1 MFMHWLN
8 EWVAEVIGFCRQGG
22 PWLYFS
28 AMAVLPI
35 FGFSLLAF
43 VVSAGPIFAPV
54 LGAGPVIACGVAALC
69 ANVSL
74 SYLLA
79 RYALRPC
86 ALRWTQRRGLP
97 LPDVRRYGP
106 WEIALLARLIPGPP
120 FGLQSCLLALAGT
133 PFLIYLPTSVAIPS
147 LYFCGMV
154 ALGNG
159 TMSHR
164 PWLALTAGVGLL
176 AVGWLAHRLRL
187 RLTRAW
193 PTDRAGLPQVG

>member
-1 MFMHWLN
+1 MHWLN
-8 EWVAEVIGFCRQGG
+8 EWVSEVIGFCRLGG
-22 PWLYFS
+22 PGLYFC

-35 FGFSLLAF
+35 FGFSLFAF

-54 LGAGPVIACGVAALC
+54 MGAGPVIACGLAALS
-69 ANVSL
+69 ANATL

-79 RYALRPC
+79 RYALRPY
-86 ALRWTQRRGLP
+86 ALRWTQRHGVR

-133 PFLIYLPTSVAIPS
+133 PFGVYLLTSVAIPG

-154 ALGNG
+154 ALGSG

-164 PWLALTAGVGLL
+164 PWLAASAGGGLL
-176 AVGWLAHRLRL
+176 TVGWLANRLRL
-187 RLTRAW
+187 RLTRPW
-193 PTDRAGLPQVG
+193 PEDRAALPQAG

>member
-1 MFMHWLN
+1 
-8 EWVAEVIGFCRQGG
+8 
-22 PWLYFS
+22 
-28 AMAVLPI
+28 MAVLPV
-35 FGFSLLAF
+35 FGFSLFAF

-54 LGAGPVIACGVAALC
+54 LGVGPVMACGMAALA

-86 ALRWTQRRGLP
+86 ALRWTQRQGWT

-106 WEIALLARLIPGPP
+106 WEVALLVRLIPGPP

-133 PFLIYLPTSVAIPS
+133 PFGIYLPTSVAIPA

-154 ALGNG
+154 CVGDGAF
-159 TMSHR
+159 THR
-164 PWLALTAGVGLL
+164 PWLAAGAGAALL
-176 AVGWLAHRLRL
+176 FVGWIAHRLRL
-187 RLTRAW
+187 RLTRSGPA
-193 PTDRAGLPQVG
+193 DRAALPQAG